1 MRGSWLRLGS
11 AGSPIQVGQQVAT
24 VLQGRLRLRGGE
36 GEGSGMTAD
45 EVRELFA
52 YNAWANRQL
61 FDVAATLPEEHYFR
75 DLRSSHGGIHGTLA
89 HIVWAEEL
97 WLRRWL
103 RQPNPAVAQGRDL
116 PTLAQ
121 VRARW
126 EQVEADRAGFLQG
139 VTDAT
144 LVERRVVKPSTGGE
158 FRHTFGEMFRHAI
171 DHSSYHR
178 GQVVTL
184 LRQVGAVPPNT
195 GLIVYFRAHPSA
207 DI

>member
-1 MRGSWLRLGS
+1 
-11 AGSPIQVGQQVAT
+11 
-24 VLQGRLRLRGGE
+24 
-36 GEGSGMTAD
+36 MTAE

-61 FDVAATLPEEHYFR
+61 FDAAATLPEEHYFR

-103 RQPNPAVAQGRDL
+103 RQPNPAVTQGRDL
-116 PTLAQ
+116 RTLAE

-126 EQVEADRAGFLQG
+126 EQVEGERTGFLQR

-144 LVERRVVKPSTGGE
+144 LVERRAVKPSTGGE
-158 FRHTFGEMFRHAI
+158 FQHTFGEMFRHAI

-184 LRQVGAVPPNT
+184 LRQVGAVPPTT
-195 GLIVYFRAHPSA
+195 GLIVYYRVRPAA
-207 DI
+207 KA